1 MEVIVEKSGIMHMRR
16 KGMKRIVGR
25 SYTGGKEIGLVEE
38 YMYLRSV
45 VNEYLTNVR
54 IVEQRG
60 RAGV

>member
-1 MEVIVEKSGIMHMRR
+1 MHMRR

-25 SYTGGKEIGLVEE
+25 SYTGGKEIGLAEE

-54 IVEQRG
+54 IVEQRE